1 MTVEE
6 VMEEILQ
13 DRAYY
18 RNSGGGVTLSG
29 GEVSTQP
36 EFALELLQALK
47 KEGISTAIADPDVR
61 NFSFTVVDAGSSG
74 GAVPRERMQPP
85 AEKQAIFSACFL
97 RNLTFVNG

>member
-47 KEGISTAIADPDVR
+47 KEGIPRRSRRTCMRHGASTKECCP
-61 NFSFTVVDAGSSG
+61 SS
-74 GAVPRERMQPP
+74 
-85 AEKQAIFSACFL
+85 IW
-97 RNLTFVNG
+97 